1 MAEQSSITSLLIVVV
16 VAFLTPI
23 LLNRLRLQV
32 IPVVVAE
39 IIAGIMIGKTGFN
52 LVKPDMWI
60 ETLSTL
66 GFLFLMFLSG
76 LEIDFSAFAN
86 KPKAN
91 KKQKEPNQFVVAS
104 IIFLAIFVLSYGLS
118 YLFVLAGY
126 IDNAF
131 LMTLIISTISL
142 GVVVP
147 TLKDTNLMKT
157 TIGQTILLVA
167 VIADLATMIL
177 LAVFVS
183 IYEPGHKSVWLLLGL
198 FAAGVVFYFVG
209 KYFKKRSF
217 VETMAKGTV
226 QIGTRAVF
234 TLIIVLVA
242 LSETFGAENIL
253 GAFLAGVL
261 VSLLSP
267 NKELM
272 HQLDSFGYGFFIP
285 IFFVMVGVDLDLR
298 ALVTEPKI
306 LMMIPLLVAALAIS
320 KIIPVSLLKIWYDTK
335 TTLAAAFLL
344 VSTLSLVIAA
354 ATIAERI
361 GVIDENMKG
370 ALILVAVISS
380 IISPILFKKL
390 FVKPKE
396 EDKKISI
403 SFIGTNQFTLSA
415 AKELDEQRYEATLY
429 HIQQEKMELPLSDHV
444 FPIVDI
450 EDYSLPTLEKHKA
463 FAADIVVAWTGNEK
477 VNAAVALAAK
487 ERGVERVLALAETP
501 TQVERLKEE
510 GIETMSVL
518 LSSTSMLKAS
528 IESPRVARMF
538 INKDATLHEITMNNN
553 EYDGIPL
560 RRFPFMGDCIIV
572 RIFRE
577 NESIVPH
584 GDTKLQKE
592 DRLIVTGSGEYVN
605 ELRELLE

>member
-1 MAEQSSITSLLIVVV
+1 MAEHSSITSLLIVVV

-23 LLNRLRLQV
+23 LLHRLRLQA

-39 IIAGIMIGKTGFN
+39 IIAGIMIGKTGFDI
-52 LVKPDMWI
+52 VKPDMWI

-76 LEIDFSAFAN
+76 LEIDFSAFAR
-86 KPKAN
+86 KPKAS
-91 KKQKEPNQFVVAS
+91 KKEKEPNPFVAAS
-104 IIFLAIFVLSYGLS
+104 IIFMAIFVLSYGLS
-118 YLFVLAGY
+118 YLFVLTGFM
-126 IDNAF
+126 DNAF

-147 TLKDTNLMKT
+147 TLKDANLMKT

-167 VIADLATMIL
+167 VISDLVTMIL

-183 IYEPGHKSVWLLLGL
+183 MNEPEHGSTWLILGV
-198 FAAGVVFYFVG
+198 FAFGVLFYFVG

-267 NKELM
+267 NKDLV
-272 HQLDSFGYGFFIP
+272 HKLDSFGYGFFIP
-285 IFFVMVGVDLDLR
+285 IFFVMVGVNLDLR
-298 ALVTEPKI
+298 ALLAEPKI
-306 LMMIPLLVAALAIS
+306 LTLLPLLLLALVVS
-320 KIIPVSLLKIWYDTK
+320 KLIPVSILKIWYDTK
-335 TTLAAAFLL
+335 TTIASGFLL

-361 GVIDENMKG
+361 NVIDENMKG

-380 IISPILFKKL
+380 IVSPIVFKKL
-390 FVKPKE
+390 YAKPDDNE
-396 EDKKISI
+396 EKINI
-403 SFIGTNQFTLSA
+403 SFVGTNQFTLSVA
-415 AKELDEQRYEATLY
+415 RVLNEQRYDVTLY
-429 HIQQEKMELPLSDHV
+429 HIRQEKIELPVSDHV

-450 EDYSLPTLEKHKA
+450 EDYSLETLEKHGA
-463 FAADIVVAWTGNEK
+463 FTADILVALTGNEEI
-477 VNAAVALAAK
+477 NASVALAAK
-487 ERGVERVLALAETP
+487 ERGIERVIALAETP
-501 TQVERLKEE
+501 KQVERLKAE
-510 GIETMSVL
+510 GIEIMSAL
-518 LSSTSMLKAS
+518 LSTTAMLQAF

-584 GDTKLQKE
+584 GDTKLHKG
-592 DRLIVTGSGEYVN
+592 DRLIVTGSNEYVA

>member
-16 VAFLTPI
+16 AAFLTPI
-23 LLNRLRLQV
+23 ILNRLRLQV

-39 IIAGIMIGKTGFN
+39 IIAGIIIGKTGFN

-104 IIFLAIFVLSYGLS
+104 IIFLAIFALSYGLS

-157 TIGQTILLVA
+157 AIGQTILLVA

-177 LAVFVS
+177 MAVFVS
-183 IYEPGHKSVWLLLGL
+183 MYEPGHKSIWFLLGL
-198 FAAGVVFYFVG
+198 FAAGVAFYFIG
-209 KYFKKRSF
+209 KYFKKHSF
-217 VETMAKGTV
+217 METMAKGTV

-242 LSETFGAENIL
+242 LSETFGAEKIL

-267 NKELM
+267 NKELV

-306 LMMIPLLVAALAIS
+306 LTMIPLLVAALAIS
-320 KIIPVSLLKIWYDTK
+320 KIIPVSLLRIWYDTK
-335 TTLAAAFLL
+335 TTFAAAFLL

-380 IISPILFKKL
+380 IVSPILFKKL

-396 EDKKISI
+396 EDKKIAI

-415 AKELDEQRYEATLY
+415 ARELDEHRYEATLY

-450 EDYSLPTLEKHKA
+450 EDYSLPTLEKHEA
-463 FAADIVVAWTGNEK
+463 FAADIVVAWTGDEK

-510 GIETMSVL
+510 GIEVMSVL
-518 LSSTSMLKAS
+518 LSATSMLKAS

-538 INKDATLHEITMNNN
+538 INKDATLHEITMNNS
-553 EYDGIPL
+553 EYEGISL

-577 NESIVPH
+577 SESIVPH
-584 GDTKLQKE
+584 GDTKLHKG
-592 DRLIVTGSGEYVN
+592 DRLIVTGSSEYVV